1 MRTTL
6 TLTIASILTAIFS
19 MWFFPLNGFIMYGLV
34 LGTGFVVVASLFAVI
49 THLLYK
55 ENF

>member
-1 MRTTL
+1 
-6 TLTIASILTAIFS
+6 
-19 MWFFPLNGFIMYGLV
+19 MYGLV